1 MRSEVS
7 RSKLEAGKRVGQDEG
22 SPSLGEGDVWEGCRS
37 PGAWTKEGRLLLAN
51 YTSTGDHRGQVT
63 SKMAQKYRREGFKEK
78 GLDCGPSPEQRWV
91 YLRKRLADGNWGSA
105 KSLGTGWGCKT
116 TV

>member
-7 RSKLEAGKRVGQDEG
+7 QSKLEAGKRVGQDEG

-51 YTSTGDHRGQVT
+51 YTSTGDH

-78 GLDCGPSPEQRWV
+78 GLGGGPSPEQRWV
-91 YLRKRLADGNWGSA
+91 YLRKRLADGI
-105 KSLGTGWGCKT
+105 
-116 TV
+116 